1 MQLVVDTK
9 SFVEAVAW
17 VAKTLDTKDDKSHIA
32 LVVNADGEGYLSHTN
47 GLSYIKS
54 PLQIEKIELE
64 DDEVEVKL
72 ALGAQYTKRLAATL
86 RDHSAPL
93 SFTKDLN
100 NARTSL
106 TVKRPQENY
115 TIPLVEARIGSEPKY
130 EVIGSVADG
139 EYFDTLNR
147 LAKLTD
153 PANAGVLPVIGTVDV
168 KLDLDEKTITVM
180 ATDRYALGEIV
191 IPFNPT
197 KGAEFYG
204 DNKNLLIPE
213 ERASMISPSKGSVD
227 SIDLIFESKA
237 QKFGYTFPDG
247 RIALFALSTAEPL
260 AYGVI
265 KKSASQTEGKA
276 LVSLVELKNAI
287 SSISSLVYDETN
299 IQLTI
304 SEKGLIV
311 SDIHETNTLRVT
323 IAESTTIDAPIVVR
337 FSRSILNE
345 ALGPISTN
353 RFNLKWKDEKS
364 AFVLE
369 PVFDDDT
376 TADNTFLLAI
386 PERS

>member
-17 VAKTLDTKDDKSHIA
+17 VAKTLDTKDDKSYIA
-32 LVVNADGEGYLSHTN
+32 LVVNANGEGYLSHTN

-54 PLQIEKIELE
+54 PLQVDKIELD
-64 DDEVEVKL
+64 DDETEVRL

-86 RDHSAPL
+86 RDHATALAFS
-93 SFTKDLN
+93 KDLN
-100 NARTSL
+100 NPRTSL

-115 TIPLVEARIGSEPKY
+115 TIPLVEARIGTEPKY
-130 EVIGSVADG
+130 EVIGAVSDG

-153 PANAGVLPVIGTVDV
+153 PSNAGVLPVIGTVDV
-168 KLDLDEKTITVM
+168 KLDLEAKTITVM
-180 ATDRYALGEIV
+180 ATDRYALGEII
-191 IPFNPT
+191 IPFSPT
-197 KGAEFYG
+197 ADADFYTE
-204 DNKNLLIPE
+204 NKNLLIPE
-213 ERASMISPSKGSVD
+213 ERASMITPSKGTVD

-260 AYGVI
+260 AYEVI
-265 KKSASQTEGKA
+265 KKSASQTDGKA
-276 LVSLVELKNAI
+276 LISLTELRNAI

-323 IAESTTIDAPIVVR
+323 IAESTEIDEPIVVR

-345 ALGPISTN
+345 ALGPIAAN
-353 RFNLKWKDEKS
+353 RFNLKWKDAAS

-369 PVFDDDT
+369 PVFDDDSV
-376 TADNTFLLAI
+376 ADNVFLLAI

>member
-9 SFVEAVAW
+9 SFVEAVSW
-17 VAKTLDTKDDKSHIA
+17 VAKTLDTKDDKSYIA

-54 PLQIEKIELE
+54 PLQIDKIELE
-64 DDEVEVKL
+64 DDEKEVKL
-72 ALGAQYTKRLAATL
+72 ALGAQYTKRLASTL
-86 RDHSAPL
+86 RDHGTSL
-93 SFTKDLN
+93 TFSKDLN
-100 NARTSL
+100 NPRTSL

-115 TIPLVEARIGSEPKY
+115 TIPLVEARIGAEPQY
-130 EVIGSVADG
+130 EIIGSVSDG

-168 KLDLDEKTITVM
+168 KLDSDAKTITVM

-191 IPFNPT
+191 IPFVPST
-197 KGAEFYG
+197 GAEFFG
-204 DNKNLLIPE
+204 KNKNLLIPE
-213 ERASMISPSKGSVD
+213 ERASMITPSKGSVD
-227 SIDLIFESKA
+227 NIELIFEAKS

-265 KKSASQTEGKA
+265 KTNASATEGKA

-299 IQLTI
+299 IQVTI

-323 IAESTTIDAPIVVR
+323 ISEATEIEDPIVVR

-345 ALGPISTN
+345 ALGPIATN

-364 AFVLE
+364 AFILE

-376 TADNTFLLAI
+376 VADNVFLLAI

>member
-9 SFVEAVAW
+9 SFVEAVSW
-17 VAKTLDTKDDKSHIA
+17 VAKTLDTKDDKSYIA
-32 LVVNADGEGYLSHTN
+32 LIVDANGEGYLSHTN

-54 PLQIEKIELE
+54 PLKIEKIELE
-64 DDEVEVKL
+64 DDESEVRL
-72 ALGAQYTKRLAATL
+72 ALGAQYTKRLASTL
-86 RDHSAPL
+86 RDHSVAL
-93 SFTKDLN
+93 SFSKDLN
-100 NARTSL
+100 NPRTSL

-115 TIPLVEARIGSEPKY
+115 TIPLVEARIGVEPKY

-168 KLDLDEKTITVM
+168 KLDLESKTITVM

-191 IPFNPT
+191 IPFEPSA
-197 KGAEFYG
+197 GAEFYE
-204 DNKNLLIPE
+204 NAKNFLIPE
-213 ERASMISPSKGSVD
+213 ERASMITPSKGAVD
-227 SIDLIFESKA
+227 NIELIFESKA

-260 AYGVI
+260 AYKVI
-265 KKSASQTEGKA
+265 KKSASETSGKA
-276 LVSLVELKNAI
+276 LISLVELKNAI

-323 IAESTTIDAPIVVR
+323 IAESTEIDEPIVIR

-345 ALGPISTN
+345 ALGPIATN
-353 RFNLKWKDEKS
+353 RFNLKWKDAAS
-364 AFVLE
+364 AFVIE
-369 PVFDDDT
+369 PIFDDNSV
-376 TADNTFLLAI
+376 ADNVFLLAI